1 MAAPRNRRKRIKA
14 IARPGQDRT
23 GLDVGVEGAD
33 QYAARFQTLTVE
45 GNTVRER
52 RIAQRGE
59 PVQRDV
65 RQVNGSE
72 FLAEQSHGIS
82 PLRIYL

>member
-1 MAAPRNRRKRIKA
+1 MIIKL
-14 IARPGQDRT
+14 IAHPGQDRP

-33 QYAARFQTLTVE
+33 QHAARFETLTIE
-45 GNTVRER
+45 SNAVRER
-52 RIAQRGE
+52 RVAQRDD

-65 RQVNGSE
+65 GQVDRSE
-72 FLAEQSHGIS
+72 FLAGQSHGIS

>member
-1 MAAPRNRRKRIKA
+1 
-14 IARPGQDRT
+14 
-23 GLDVGVEGAD
+23 
-33 QYAARFQTLTVE
+33 
-45 GNTVRER
+45 VRER